1 MTKSRNNRRSSF
13 FKNIKNTSSKA
24 LPVLGKG
31 LETVGTT
38 AKHVA
43 VESAPIIERGVSTV
57 YGTLASGFDLG
68 VKGVKSTFKKGKSK
82 STSKK
87 GRSKSHRRRKTHRR
101 RR

>member
-1 MTKSRNNRRSSF
+1 MTKSSRNRKSSF
-13 FKNIKNTSSKA
+13 LKNIKNTSSKA

-43 VESAPIIERGVSTV
+43 VDSAPIIERGVSTV

-68 VKGVKSTFKKGKSK
+68 VKGVKSTFKNRTK
-82 STSKK
+82 
-87 GRSKSHRRRKTHRR
+87 RNHRRRSHRRR
-101 RR
+101 